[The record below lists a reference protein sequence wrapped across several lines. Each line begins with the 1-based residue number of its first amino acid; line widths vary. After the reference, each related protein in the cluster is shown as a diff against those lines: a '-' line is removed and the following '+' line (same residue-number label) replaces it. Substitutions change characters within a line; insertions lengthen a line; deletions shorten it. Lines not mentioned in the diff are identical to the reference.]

1 MSLVEAGVRGSNFL
15 CASGSLEGHPL
26 TAPWVSDEL
35 LPATFPPW
43 LASGVPCRCIVGP
56 AAHAAET
63 EAVGDRER
71 VLATQAGYEAPQRLL
86 VQECRANIS
95 RSAGHERPGTMG
107 GISQW
112 VSLGSTSA
120 RADAFLSR
128 TSAKAIE
135 DTHPWNHCAEKDS
148 DALETLRATEECA
161 HA

>member
-26 TAPWVSDEL
+26 TAPWVSAEL
-35 LPATFPPW
+35 LQATCPPW

-71 VLATQAGYEAPQRLL
+71 VLATQAGYESTQRLL
-86 VQECRANIS
+86 VQEFRANIR

-112 VSLGSTSA
+112 VSLGSTTA
-120 RADAFLSR
+120 RSTPFLSR
-128 TSAKAIE
+128 TSAKPLQ
-135 DTHPWNHCAEKDS
+135 TPHP
-148 DALETLRATEECA
+148 
-161 HA
+161 

>member
-63 EAVGDRER
+63 EAVRDRER
-71 VLATQAGYEAPQRLL
+71 VLATQAGYESTQPLL
-86 VQECRANIS
+86 IQEFRANIR
-95 RSAGHERPGTMG
+95 RSAAHDPPGPMRV
-107 GISQW
+107 ISQ
-112 VSLGSTSA
+112 
-120 RADAFLSR
+120 
-128 TSAKAIE
+128 
-135 DTHPWNHCAEKDS
+135 
-148 DALETLRATEECA
+148 
-161 HA
+161 